1 MIRTFVCNNCG
12 YEKKVTEDDLESF
25 ECDIC
30 LVGIMCPE
38 TENYN

>member
-1 MIRTFVCNNCG
+1 MIRNFICNNCG
-12 YEKKVTEDDLESF
+12 HETKITEDDLYSC

-30 LVGIMCPE
+30 LVGIMSPE